1 MMPHSNSSIKKQV
14 YDRISYLGTVSKADL
29 LTHFSLTSSSMTR
42 LLDEMSSQGLI
53 VVSGLG
59 SSTGGR
65 KPILFQTNPK
75 YRYIFGLEI
84 SRIYST
90 LGLYDMHLN
99 TISMTRWKMDGTMTP
114 EVLVEHVAKGAREFL
129 SKHGISTGDV
139 LGIGI
144 GAVGPLD
151 QGKGIILEPEL
162 FPAPSW
168 TNVPI
173 CKMLTESLGIPAKL
187 DNGANTALIGE
198 HWALRSENIQHA
210 LYVHA
215 GVTIRS
221 AMMSGGQIL
230 RGAVD
235 TEGAVGQMI
244 IQANGPRLSGKGN
257 YGALEAF
264 VSVPSLEER
273 VRTQLKIGRSSL
285 LSGLSPEQVNFA
297 TLVDALLQ
305 GDPLVTE
312 QFKETAAYLGIG
324 LANLINALHPEYV
337 ILGGPLV
344 SAHQLVLDISLE
356 IAKKNIYHFPE
367 YSPVF
372 TQGLLTDEAVATGA
386 AIMILRSWEGN

>member
-1 MMPHSNSSIKKQV
+1 MITHSNPSIKKQV
-14 YDRISYLGTVSKADL
+14 FDRISRLGTVSKADL
-29 LTHFSLTSSSMTR
+29 LSAFTLTSSSMTR
-42 LLDEMSSQGLI
+42 LLEDMTSQGLI

-75 YRYIFGLEI
+75 YRYLFGLEI
-84 SRIYST
+84 SRLYSA

-99 TISMTRWKMDGTMTP
+99 PLSSLRWKMDVTMTP
-114 EVLVEHVAKGAREFL
+114 ELLADHVAKVARGFL
-129 SKHGISTGDV
+129 AEHGLTSANV
-139 LGIGI
+139 LGMGI

-151 QGKGIILEPEL
+151 QRKGIILEPEF
-162 FPAPSW
+162 FPASSW
-168 TNVPI
+168 KNVPI
-173 CKMLTESLGIPAKL
+173 CEMLTERLGFPAKL

-210 LYVHA
+210 LYVHS
-215 GVTIRS
+215 GVNIRS
-221 AMMSGGQIL
+221 AAMSGGQIL

-235 TEGAVGQMI
+235 TEGAIGQMI
-244 IQANGPRLSGKGN
+244 IQANGPRLRDKGN

-264 VSVPSLEER
+264 VSVPALEER

-285 LSGLSPEQVNFA
+285 LSGISPDQVNFA
-297 TLVDALLQ
+297 TLIDALKQ
-305 GDPLVTE
+305 DDPLVKE
-312 QFKETAAYLGIG
+312 QFSETAAYLGIG

-344 SAHQLVLDISLE
+344 GAHPLVFDTALE
-356 IAKKNIYHFPE
+356 IAKKNTYHYPE

-372 TQGLLTDEAVATGA
+372 TQGLLLEEAVATGA
-386 AIMILRSWEGN
+386 AVMMLQEWNGL

>member
-99 TISMTRWKMDGTMTP
+99 TISVTRWKMDGTMTP
-114 EVLVEHVAKGAREFL
+114 ERLVSHVTNGARRFL
-129 SKHGISTGDV
+129 SEHGISTSDV

-151 QGKGIILEPEL
+151 QKKGIILEPEL

-173 CKMLTESLGIPAKL
+173 CEMLRESLGIPAKL

-198 HWALRSENIQHA
+198 HWALRTENIQHA

-297 TLVDALLQ
+297 TLVDALSQ
-305 GDPLVTE
+305 GDLLVTE

-344 SAHQLVLDISLE
+344 SAHQLVLDVSLE
-356 IAKKNIYHFPE
+356 VAKKNIYHFPE

-372 TQGLLTDEAVATGA
+372 TQGVLTDEAVATGA
-386 AIMILRSWEGN
+386 AIMILQSWEGN

>member
-1 MMPHSNSSIKKQV
+1 MITHSNPSIKKQV
-14 YDRISYLGTVSKADL
+14 FDRISRLGTVSKADL
-29 LTHFSLTSSSMTR
+29 LSAFTLTSSSMTR
-42 LLDEMSSQGLI
+42 LLEDMTSQGLI

-75 YRYIFGLEI
+75 YRYLFGLEI
-84 SRIYST
+84 SRLYSA

-99 TISMTRWKMDGTMTP
+99 PLSSLRWKMDVTMTP
-114 EVLVEHVAKGAREFL
+114 ELLADHVAKVARGFL
-129 SKHGISTGDV
+129 AEHGLTSSNV
-139 LGIGI
+139 LGMGI

-151 QGKGIILEPEL
+151 QRKGIILEPEF
-162 FPAPSW
+162 FPASSW
-168 TNVPI
+168 KNVPI
-173 CKMLTESLGIPAKL
+173 CEMLTERLGFPAKL

-210 LYVHA
+210 LYVHS
-215 GVTIRS
+215 GVNIRS
-221 AMMSGGQIL
+221 AAMSGGQIL

-235 TEGAVGQMI
+235 TEGAIGQMI
-244 IQANGPRLSGKGN
+244 IQANGPRLRDKGN

-264 VSVPSLEER
+264 VSVPALEER

-285 LSGLSPEQVNFA
+285 LSGISPDQVNFA
-297 TLVDALLQ
+297 TLIDALKQ
-305 GDPLVTE
+305 DDPLVKE
-312 QFKETAAYLGIG
+312 QFSETAAYLGIG

-344 SAHQLVLDISLE
+344 GAHPLVFDTALE
-356 IAKKNIYHFPE
+356 IAKKNTYHYPE

-372 TQGLLTDEAVATGA
+372 TQGLLLEEAVATGA
-386 AIMILRSWEGN
+386 AVMMLQEWNGL